1 MGEHPTLL
9 VLDNLEQVLDAAVDV
24 ARLLD
29 AAPPLRVI
37 ATSRAPL
44 RITRE
49 RVYTVQP
56 LPVPNLGADT
66 TQGIEHVAAVRLY
79 VERVHAADPHFAITD
94 ENAGAI
100 ARICR
105 ALDGLPL
112 ALELAAARVRTL
124 GAEGTAARLGE
135 RLSLLSR
142 GARDLP
148 ERQRSLRATLD
159 WSVQLLGADAV
170 RVVGALGA
178 FSGGASL
185 EAVEAVA
192 RGSDVPSA
200 LEDLLDAAL
209 VTRTAGATGEPR
221 FGMLE
226 TVREYATEL
235 LTTSDE
241 ERGLRDRHL
250 EWFLAL
256 VEGDG
261 PYWKRDMNA
270 AWLDQIELEHDNYR
284 AALEHA
290 RATGD
295 VERELRLA
303 NALRYFWR
311 VRGYV
316 VEGRRRLE
324 AAVERSGSVDAG
336 LRARTLGEAG
346 IMAFT
351 GGDYERSRALWTEAL
366 PLIEAL
372 GDRREIAR
380 ANFELG
386 AWAHATSDLAEAQ
399 RRYES
404 AREALSDVDDP
415 VGNATVLGNLAI
427 VYQATGQPARARE
440 ASEAAL
446 ELYERSGDLDG
457 LAVTTLNMALVELR
471 NDDLPEAARRLGE
484 ALAWCERL
492 GHREVMAYAV
502 GYASELALALG
513 RPDDAAVLCGAFDQM
528 FELIDSVPQPDE
540 IERHAQL
547 LERLS
552 TRIDVEEP
560 MARGRALPADAVTS
574 LVREQLD
581 VARP

>member
-1 MGEHPTLL
+1 M
-9 VLDNLEQVLDAAVDV
+9 
-24 ARLLD
+24 
-29 AAPPLRVI
+29 I

-56 LPVPNLGADT
+56 LPVPDLGADT

-159 WSVQLLGADAV
+159 WSVQLLDADAV
-170 RVVGALGA
+170 RVFGALGA

-336 LRARTLGEAG
+336 PPGAHARRGGNHGVHRRRLRALARPLDRGAAPHRG
-346 IMAFT
+346 
-351 GGDYERSRALWTEAL
+351 SRGS
-366 PLIEAL
+366 PR
-372 GDRREIAR
+372 DRPR
-380 ANFELG
+380 
-386 AWAHATSDLAEAQ
+386 
-399 RRYES
+399 
-404 AREALSDVDDP
+404 
-415 VGNATVLGNLAI
+415 
-427 VYQATGQPARARE
+427 
-440 ASEAAL
+440 
-446 ELYERSGDLDG
+446 
-457 LAVTTLNMALVELR
+457 ELR
-471 NDDLPEAARRLGE
+471 ARRLGPRARATLPRHSGATSRPARRCRTSTTPWGTRPCSATSRSSTRRPGSPP
-484 ALAWCERL
+484 ALARHPRRRSSCTRGAATSTGSRSRRSTWRSSSSGTTIFPRQPADSARHSRGRERL